1 MEVSN
6 VHLPDAAELNL
17 LLEPIDPDDPCGKW
31 LKLDSVYDEIQKARI
46 ADDPNLPM
54 GDWTHDLKT
63 ADWDL
68 VSKRVRASLK
78 DRTKDLQLA
87 IWLLEAEI
95 YLKGFSA
102 VAPCI
107 MLIAEMTDRFW
118 EEVYPR
124 MQDGDIEY
132 RTNLFSWMN
141 DKLQPALRQVLI
153 TATSSGQNYSWND
166 LEKSHLHQSLPKDV
180 KSENVEAPTWATVQH
195 AVATTP
201 MTFYTEIWQSLTRAL
216 EGLHYLEGILD
227 RRCGE
232 DSPSLTSLSD
242 LLSQIRD
249 TLADQVKNRGVLS
262 SLSDPTEEIST
273 MKLNEESV
281 ESRGETDGPI
291 RDRQQAYAHLSAA
304 AEFLMQDDPH
314 SPVPYLVYKAIDWGR
329 LNTAE
334 LYGELFV
341 QCGGVLNIFDLL
353 GLETENKN

>member
-1 MEVSN
+1 METQDV
-6 VHLPDAAELNL
+6 LPPDIADFNF
-17 LLEPIDPDDPCGKW
+17 LLEPIGPDDPCGKW
-31 LKLDSVYDEIQKARI
+31 LKLDAVYDEIQKARV

-63 ADWDL
+63 ADWDF
-68 VSKRVRASLK
+68 VSKRVRDSLK

-87 IWLLEAEI
+87 MWLLEAEI

-107 MLIAEMTDRFW
+107 ILIAEMTDRFW

-281 ESRGETDGPI
+281 ESRGEIDGPI

-341 QCGGVLNIFDLL
+341 QCGGGLNIFDLL